1 MGRAAREGVTATLV
15 CCTLLLLL
23 ICAGPVDC
31 QRRDLQRVI
40 QQLRS
45 SPRYRPTH
53 RPAAHQLIGTG
64 GLRLQSER
72 GGGGGSG
79 SHSRRRADT
88 GQLHWQQVPPRHR
101 QHRASVRGLP
111 NLIASLLPPKKSLFR
126 SDKKKKKRAK
136 STKRVDKSKF
146 NPPKDIRHGFE
157 PYFRGSPAFDASSLE
172 QPEIVSD
179 RSLMVSASTTLPA
192 TASRLP
198 KSPPPKTSS
207 RPIIRRQN
215 VAKTQSPSQSVSTPK
230 NEEIFRENSN
240 IDHFF
245 EGVDE
250 NFPELDSYGVGWES
264 RKLASWKAALMAEQ
278 EQEQEQTGA
287 EQEQTRAGNRRRRKR
302 EAYEPAYYSADRTR
316 LSGRPQLWR
325 GGIRER
331 QYGEVGAKP
340 AWERQSLEWGL
351 RERQD
356 QGFWEEEEF
365 DSDFFHGGRGGGL
378 SPQMTYAQAY
388 QLAQEARS
396 KRRPSY
402 RPAPARERYDVE
414 DNEILGS
421 GNFDIVKGGTFY
433 QNNDFQYRFN
443 SNKPTAA
450 YDYYGNQDYFQ
461 NFRDFA
467 DIKGK
472 AKVGRY

>member
-1 MGRAAREGVTATLV
+1 V
-15 CCTLLLLL
+15 
-23 ICAGPVDC
+23 
-31 QRRDLQRVI
+31 
-40 QQLRS
+40 
-45 SPRYRPTH
+45 
-53 RPAAHQLIGTG
+53 
-64 GLRLQSER
+64 
-72 GGGGGSG
+72 
-79 SHSRRRADT
+79 DT
-88 GQLHWQQVPPRHR
+88 GQLHWQEVPPRHR
-101 QHRASVRGLP
+101 QHRASGRGLP
-111 NLIASLLPPKKSLFR
+111 NLIARLLPAKKSQFR
-126 SDKKKKKRAK
+126 ADKKKKSRKRAP
-136 STKRVDKSKF
+136 DKSKF
-146 NPPKDIRHGFE
+146 NPPKDISHGFE
-157 PYFRGSPAFDASSLE
+157 PYFRESPAFDESSLE
-172 QPEIVSD
+172 EAEMVSD
-179 RSLMVSASTTLPA
+179 RALMGSTSTTLRSTA
-192 TASRLP
+192 TSLP
-198 KSPPPKTSS
+198 KNPPPTTSAD
-207 RPIIRRQN
+207 PISIR
-215 VAKTQSPSQSVSTPK
+215 SPSQSVSAPI
-230 NEEIFRENSN
+230 NEEIFRENSE

-278 EQEQEQTGA
+278 EQ
-287 EQEQTRAGNRRRRKR
+287 TRAGSRRRRKR
-302 EAYEPAYYSADRTR
+302 EAYEPPLYYSADRTR
-316 LSGRPQLWR
+316 LPGRPQLWR

-331 QYGEVGAKP
+331 QYGEVG
-340 AWERQSLEWGL
+340 WERQSLEWGL

-388 QLAQEARS
+388 QHAQEARS

-433 QNNDFQYRFN
+433 QNDDFQYRFN

>member
-1 MGRAAREGVTATLV
+1 M
-15 CCTLLLLL
+15 
-23 ICAGPVDC
+23 
-31 QRRDLQRVI
+31 
-40 QQLRS
+40 
-45 SPRYRPTH
+45 
-53 RPAAHQLIGTG
+53 
-64 GLRLQSER
+64 
-72 GGGGGSG
+72 
-79 SHSRRRADT
+79 DT
-88 GQLHWQQVPPRHR
+88 GQQLHWQEVPPRHR
-101 QHRASVRGLP
+101 QHRARVGGLP
-111 NLIASLLPPKKSLFR
+111 NLIASLLPPKKSQFR
-126 SDKKKKKRAK
+126 ADKKKRKHGK
-136 STKRVDKSKF
+136 SKKRVDKSKF
-146 NPPKDIRHGFE
+146 SPPKDISHGFE
-157 PYFRGSPAFDASSLE
+157 PYFRESPAFDESRLEEPKIVLDPTPMSS
-172 QPEIVSD
+172 
-179 RSLMVSASTTLPA
+179 AGTTLPA
-192 TASRLP
+192 TATSLP
-198 KSPPPKTSS
+198 KSPPQKTSS
-207 RPIIRRQN
+207 RPIMRSQN
-215 VAKTQSPSQSVSTPK
+215 KAKTQSPSESASTPM
-230 NEEIFRENSN
+230 NEEIFRENSE

-278 EQEQEQTGA
+278 EQ
-287 EQEQTRAGNRRRRKR
+287 TRAGGSRRRRKR
-302 EAYEPAYYSADRTR
+302 EAYEPPLYYSADRTR

-331 QYGEVGAKP
+331 QYGEVSAPG
-340 AWERQSLEWGL
+340 WERQSLEWGL

-356 QGFWEEEEF
+356 PGFWEEEEF

-388 QLAQEARS
+388 QHAQEARS

-433 QNNDFQYRFN
+433 QNDDFQYRFN